1 MTHWTQ
7 QITQYAMPEV
17 ERLLVATKSDLSDK
31 RVIQA
36 EQGLQLAQEHGM
48 SFFET
53 SASANHNVQEA
64 FLQITKNIKSRQE
77 VNKKAGGGKQ
87 QTSMRSETVKVGDG
101 EKAVKKKKDCC

>member
-1 MTHWTQ
+1 
-7 QITQYAMPEV
+7 
-17 ERLLVATKSDLSDK
+17 
-31 RVIQA
+31 
-36 EQGLQLAQEHGM
+36 M

-77 VNKKAGGGKQ
+77 VTKKAGGKQ